1 MALESQSQPFA
12 NNNETIDKVFLEQY
26 YAECQDV
33 VLHPF
38 YVGDSANRQTILLI
52 YCDGMSNTGQINQFV
67 LPRLERMYGK
77 TGFSSASDIEDCQY
91 IPLTRLKA
99 DQLLKELDIKV
110 FAGMLV
116 VYFQEIHAFFTM
128 DVSDQPN
135 RSPEESS
142 TESSIKGPH
151 DGFTESLTTNVALV
165 RKRLRS
171 QSFCVENF
179 VLSERGQTKVSL
191 LYIKDII
198 NQDIVTEIRS
208 RLNSYEGDAIIGTS
222 QIEDLVQGDL
232 KSIFPL
238 TDYVGRPDYVADSIL
253 SGRFAVI
260 FDGSPMAIIAPI
272 TLSSLI
278 KSPEDT
284 NMPFHIVSIQR
295 IMRLAGLV
303 IALFLPGF
311 YIALTS
317 FNIEQVPTPLLATI
331 MNSRSGLP
339 FSISM
344 ETFMMLFLFE
354 VFHEAGIRLP
364 KSVGQTITVVGGLI
378 VGDAAIRAGITSPT
392 MIVMVAVTIIATFT
406 LVNQVLAGTTAIIRL
421 YVLMLS
427 SFLGMFGFF
436 IALFSLVLHLA
447 TLECYGVPYL
457 APISPYI
464 NRDAWEGLLRK
475 PIKDMFRRP
484 KVLRTQDPT
493 RKGSE

>member
-1 MALESQSQPFA
+1 MAHDTQPEPFA
-12 NNNETIDKVFLEQY
+12 NNNETIDKAFLEQY

-38 YVGDSANRQTILLI
+38 YVGSPDQKQTILLL
-52 YCDGMSNTGQINQFV
+52 YCDGMSDAEQINQFV
-67 LPRLERMYGK
+67 LPRLEKMYGK
-77 TGFSSASDIEDCQY
+77 TGFSNVKDIEDCQY
-91 IPLTRLKA
+91 IPLSRLNDDK
-99 DQLLKELDIKV
+99 LLKELDSKV
-110 FAGMLV
+110 FGGMLIV
-116 VYFQEIHAFFTM
+116 FFQELSAFFTM
-128 DVSDQPN
+128 DVSKQPN
-135 RSPEESS
+135 RAPEESS

-151 DGFTESLTTNVALV
+151 DGFTESLTINVALV

-179 VLSERGQTKVSL
+179 TLSERGQTKVSL
-191 LYIKDII
+191 LYIKDVI
-198 NQDIVTEIRS
+198 NPEIVTEIRS
-208 RLNSYEGDAIIGTS
+208 RLNAYEGDAIIGTS

-238 TDYVGRPDYVADSIL
+238 TDYIGRPDYVADSIL
-253 SGRFAVI
+253 SGRFAII

-272 TLSSLI
+272 TLTSQI

-295 IMRLAGLV
+295 IMRLAGLI

-317 FNIEQVPTPLLATI
+317 YNIEQIPTPLLATI
-331 MNSRSGLP
+331 MNSRTGLP
-339 FSISM
+339 LSIPL

-421 YVLMLS
+421 YVLLLS

-436 IALFSLVLHLA
+436 IAVFSLVVHLA

-464 NRDAWEGLLRK
+464 GRDVWEGLFRK
-475 PIKDMFRRP
+475 PVKDMIRRP
-484 KVLRTQDPT
+484 KVLRTKDST
-493 RKGSE
+493 RKGG